1 MLIADAKPCRVPEPA
16 PRVSEAHVLTIESS
30 YSHKA
35 GTVILFKLEMKETRF
50 REAQGCGSQPLFSPK
65 VWDIKVSTSL
75 VSFFLNNYFNFCPFN
90 SHYWSVL
97 VSEK

>member
-35 GTVILFKLEMKETRF
+35 GTIILSKLEMKETR
-50 REAQGCGSQPLFSPK
+50 L
-65 VWDIKVSTSL
+65 
-75 VSFFLNNYFNFCPFN
+75 
-90 SHYWSVL
+90 
-97 VSEK
+97 